1 MLTPLVLS
9 CSPWSHINE
18 KYMVG
23 GYPSYRSY
31 VRAIRA
37 KDIIL
42 EKPREVAVIPHAMVC
57 MNAHIDYYCHL
68 NKIKQNPNP
77 NFTTYYYTEY

>member
-1 MLTPLVLS
+1 MSLALS
-9 CSPWSHINE
+9 CRPWNRINE

-42 EKPREVAVIPHAMVC
+42 EKGSSPRAAREVVKSAVIPHGSHYPDLASGNCRLGRRKKGDWSDV
-57 MNAHIDYYCHL
+57 
-68 NKIKQNPNP
+68 
-77 NFTTYYYTEY
+77 T

>member
-9 CSPWSHINE
+9 CRSWKHINE

-42 EKPREVAVIPHAMVC
+42 EKPRAREVVKSAAR
-57 MNAHIDYYCHL
+57 A
-68 NKIKQNPNP
+68 
-77 NFTTYYYTEY
+77 